1 MRFLIGHNRP
11 AGNRPRRSTW
21 RRWAALAAV
30 VPAAAWAVSA
40 ACDRDP
46 VSQGGRHGRGQ
57 PTTQVA
63 GNPPELP
70 RTRPSSQPAGAAEPR
85 LASFLYFQDPQPQP
99 PDGQGDDAANTANTW
114 GTPRQFPPARLRL
127 RGGGDEPVTAML
139 FADDPPSKGGIDKDW
154 VGDRYYFEMKVP
166 AADVMRLDGIQ
177 WGFQV
182 PSAQADREESPNG
195 IYLQGDRYHLEP
207 ANVLVRF
214 EGRAPNMTVW
224 IGGYFLQYDS
234 QDPGGPPKQ
243 VLVRG
248 VLVPKVD
255 TKD

>member
-1 MRFLIGHNRP
+1 MRFPIGRNRP
-11 AGNRPRRSTW
+11 AGSRPRRAASW
-21 RRWAALAAV
+21 RWAVLAAV
-30 VPAAAWAVSA
+30 IPAGVWAVSA
-40 ACDRDP
+40 ACDRSP
-46 VSQGGRHGRGQ
+46 VGQGGGRRTKGQ
-57 PTTQVA
+57 PTTQIA
-63 GNPPELP
+63 TTLPELP

-85 LASFLYFQDPQPQP
+85 LMSFLYFADPQPP
-99 PDGQGDDAANTANTW
+99 PDGQGEDSANSANTW

-127 RGGGDEPVTAML
+127 RGGGDEPVTALL
-139 FADDPPSKGGIDKDW
+139 FSDDPKGAIDKNW
-154 VGDRYYFEMKVP
+154 AGDRYYFEMKLP
-166 AADVMRLDGIQ
+166 AADLMRLDGIQ
-177 WGFQV
+177 WAYQI

-224 IGGYFLQYDS
+224 MGGIFLQYDS
-234 QDPGGPPKQ
+234 QDPGAPPKQ